1 MRDSSKNNN
10 PYNEERTKWAKE
22 QTESFLAILA
32 EAMKIFRQAFQ
43 KKYKNQIEHKK
54 KRQAE
59 VRRPELRVQ

>member
-54 KRQAE
+54 RKAGRSKAT
-59 VRRPELRVQ
+59 